1 MGSLETGEETVTPPS
16 PAIQVLLV
24 EDNPIDVRA
33 TLRAAKNLTIAH
45 TIDVV
50 NDGDQAIDYL
60 TAQRPKP
67 DLVLLDLNL
76 PGRDGH
82 DVLAHMKRDE
92 TLRRIPVVILTTSEN
107 DADVLGA
114 YDLGANAYVNK
125 PIDLAGW
132 QAVMEQIE
140 AFWFSVVRLPPA

>member
-1 MGSLETGEETVTPPS
+1 QSSTP
-16 PAIQVLLV
+16 IRVLLV

-33 TLRAAKNLTIAH
+33 TVRAAKKLKIASS
-45 TIDVV
+45 IDVV
-50 NDGDQAIDYL
+50 NDGDEAIAYL
-60 TAQRPKP
+60 EAEDRPKP

-82 DVLAHMKRDE
+82 DVLAHMKGIDD
-92 TLRRIPVVILTTSEN
+92 LKRIPVVILTTSAT

-125 PIDLAGW
+125 PSDLAGW
-132 QAVMEQIE
+132 QAVVEQIE
-140 AFWFSVVRLPPA
+140 GFWFSVVRLPPS

>member
-1 MGSLETGEETVTPPS
+1 MNESHAVH
-16 PAIQVLLV
+16 ILLV

-33 TLRAAKNLTIAH
+33 TLRAADKLKISN

-50 NDGDQAIDYL
+50 NDGDEAIAYL
-60 TAQRPKP
+60 GSADKPRP

-82 DVLAHMKRDE
+82 DVLAAIKGDE
-92 TLRRIPVVILTTSEN
+92 HLRRIPVCILTTSQT

-125 PIDLAGW
+125 PITLEGW
-132 QAVMEQIE
+132 KAVVEQIE
-140 AFWFSVVRLPPA
+140 GFWFSVVRLPTK

>member
-1 MGSLETGEETVTPPS
+1 VTSSSEPVR
-16 PAIQVLLV
+16 ILLV

-33 TLRAAKNLTIAH
+33 TLRAARELKISNS
-45 TIDVV
+45 IDVV
-50 NDGDQAIDYL
+50 NDGDAAIQYFESGDH
-60 TAQRPKP
+60 PVP

-82 DVLAHMKRDE
+82 DVLAHIKQDDA
-92 TLRRIPVVILTTSEN
+92 LKRIPVVILTTSAN

-114 YDLGANAYVNK
+114 YDRGANAYVNK

-132 QAVMEQIE
+132 QAVVSQIE
-140 AFWFSVVRLPPA
+140 GFWFSVVRLPPA

>member
-1 MGSLETGEETVTPPS
+1 MVTSSSKP
-16 PAIQVLLV
+16 IRVLLV

-33 TLRAAKNLTIAH
+33 TLRAAKKLKVANS
-45 TIDVV
+45 IDVV
-50 NDGDQAIDYL
+50 GDGDQAIHYL
-60 TAQRPKP
+60 ESGDQPKP
-67 DLVLLDLNL
+67 SLVLLDLNL

-82 DVLAHMKRDE
+82 DVLAHMKGDE
-92 TLRRIPVVILTTSEN
+92 ALKRIPVVILTTSAN

-132 QAVMEQIE
+132 QAVMEQIDS
-140 AFWFSVVRLPPA
+140 FWFSVVRLPPS

>member
-1 MGSLETGEETVTPPS
+1 MTQSSTP
-16 PAIQVLLV
+16 IRVLLV

-33 TLRAAKNLTIAH
+33 TLRAAKKLKIANS
-45 TIDVV
+45 IDVV
-50 NDGDQAIDYL
+50 NDGDAAIAYL
-60 TAQRPKP
+60 EAESRPKP
-67 DLVLLDLNL
+67 DLILLDLNL

-82 DVLAHMKRDE
+82 DVLAHMKSIDD
-92 TLRRIPVVILTTSEN
+92 LKRIPVVILTTSAT

-132 QAVMEQIE
+132 QAVVEQIE
-140 AFWFSVVRLPPA
+140 GFWFSVVRLPPS